1 MIFPS
6 FKLFLVPIADV
17 NTLTHADD
25 ICTFSEIFK
34 KLYDVYLKKF
44 IYCLSS

>member
-6 FKLFLVPIADV
+6 FKPFLVPIADV

-25 ICTFSEIFK
+25 VYTFSEIFK
-34 KLYDVYLKKF
+34 RLYVVYLKKF
-44 IYCLSS
+44 IYRLSR